1 MSKHLVRRWRRIARE
16 WSNAADNLE
25 PQRRRGD
32 PNEPAAV
39 VAEQVDCRARAE
51 VLAEC
56 ANSLERSITLADAQQ
71 HRKPRASKGPR

>member
-1 MSKHLVRRWRRIARE
+1 MSTDLVRRWRRIARA
-16 WSNAADNLE
+16 WTHAADKLE

-32 PNEPAAV
+32 PNERAAI

-56 ANSLERSITLADAQQ
+56 ARSLECSIKLAA
-71 HRKPRASKGPR
+71 RKAAARGRA